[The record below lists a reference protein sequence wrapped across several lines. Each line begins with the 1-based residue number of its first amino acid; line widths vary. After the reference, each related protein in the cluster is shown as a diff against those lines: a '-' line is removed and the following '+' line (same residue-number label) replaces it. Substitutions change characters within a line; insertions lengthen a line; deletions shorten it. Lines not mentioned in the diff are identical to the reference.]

1 MPSTYTVN
9 LGIEKPATG
18 EQSGTWGD
26 TTNVNFDII
35 DQAVN
40 GSERVT
46 LTSAGTSGS
55 PNDLNIVNGSTTS
68 SEGRNKW
75 LEIYSASDLGGSAY
89 VRLVPNDAE
98 KILFIRNSLA
108 GSQSVLLFQGTYNA
122 SNDLE
127 IPAGVDMVVKFDGA
141 GASATVTD
149 VFTKLRATEITTPT
163 LTAGTADIN
172 GGSVDGATVGAA
184 SASTGAFTT
193 LTASTSL
200 NIAAS
205 TTVDGVLDED
215 NMASDSATKL
225 ATQQSIKAYVDS
237 QVGTVDTLAEIL
249 ANGNTSG
256 ANNLIIDS
264 GQALTSNTINET
276 TAGSGVTIDSVLLKD
291 DGVNATNLE
300 ITNIKANDGTA
311 AATIAN
317 STGNF
322 TITNFI
328 SNSVDIGGGAI
339 DGTVIGGATAAAIT
353 GTTITGTSFVSSG
366 DMTFG
371 DDDKAIFGAGSDLQ
385 IYHTGADSRLVD
397 SGTGTFYIAG
407 TDIVFLDGTLA
418 ERYADFTFG
427 GAARLFYDNAEKLST
442 TTTGID
448 VTGAVTAYSLTTDD
462 DVAGTSTLGRYSS
475 GFAYSLVRPSATAT
489 GIEIRTNAGDALAHF
504 LNDGTTKLH
513 HSGSAKLTTLST
525 GIDVTGTATMD
536 GLTVDGSLGSF
547 AVQSSGAEVHFSRNE
562 NNDILANGGTSA
574 SFTIGANNNLT
585 FKTGATLTQRLQ
597 IASNGDITFFDTDG
611 STASF
616 VYDASAGLTINE
628 AGADRDFRV
637 ESDANTHMLF
647 VDGGNNRVG
656 VAQSAPQ
663 EPLHATG
670 RILSTTTYGS
680 STQRIGTSI
689 GQNGNTR
696 ADIDFRRWT
705 GASTNHGVGM
715 IEVADTGIMRF
726 YVDSVTSN
734 TPATTERIS
743 LDPTGAFTTT
753 PAAGGHAVFNE
764 NSVDA
769 DFRVESDT
777 NTHMLFVDAGTSRI
791 GIGEPAPA
799 YKLDILGASGDQLRL
814 NNGGER
820 FTQMYWQTNGS
831 NKGAIWADD
840 TDSSFAFYAYAGIDA
855 DFYSNA
861 QKKLSLRS
869 ASVVVNEDS
878 ADIDFRVES
887 DTNTHALFVDAG
899 NNVIGTGTASPA
911 TYVGTGGLAV
921 KGSTVSDLSLVS
933 GGIASGNN
941 SHQMRYWNDTGTAYE
956 IARTRVN
963 VGDGQVN
970 RGEYQFAVNNGGG
983 LRQWLDVDYQ
993 GNVRFNEGGNESDF
1007 RVESDG
1013 NANMLFVDGGN
1024 NRVGIGTS
1032 APTTFL
1038 DVGGIGSSVNSSF
1051 NGIAITASAAFT
1063 GVTGNV
1069 GLYLSASNSG
1079 GSLNGFFRTKAGA
1092 GGTYDGVEIATDN
1105 RPFRILTSTTEDT
1118 DERLRLTNT
1127 GNLLV
1132 GTTSSDA
1139 RLHVGSNLTS
1149 LQAFR
1154 AFGNTAG
1161 DLSNTCGQFGKY
1173 DNNTTTSQVF
1183 VNFTINNGGIAQGQI
1198 NANGS
1203 GAVAFGSWSDRRLK
1217 ENITDLPSQ
1226 LANITALRPVEFDY
1240 IESEGGGHQLGFI
1253 AQEVEEI
1260 YPDLVGER
1268 QDGMKTLSGM
1278 GKMEARLI
1286 KAIQEQQTLIETL
1299 EARIAALES

>member
-200 NIAAS
+200 NIASS

-237 QVGTVDTLAEIL
+237 QVGAVDTLAEIL

-256 ANNLIIDS
+256 ANNLIIDN

-339 DGTVIGGATAAAIT
+339 DGTVIGGSTAAAGT
-353 GTTITGTSFVSSG
+353 FTTGQFNTSLNVDGTTNLDVVDIDGAVDMASTLTVGGTTNDGTALV
-366 DMTFG
+366 
-371 DDDKAIFGAGSDLQ
+371 Q
-385 IYHTGADSRLVD
+385 IAQ
-397 SGTGTFYIAG
+397 SGTGRAFSVNRNVVSATRAVVNLAQLQASGGAEAVLDIQQTTPASRAIKVTPDGSIDRFSVYGTGALVTTPVAG
-407 TDIVFLDGTLA
+407 GHAVFNEGGADADFRVESATTANALFVEGSSGNVGIGESNPASPLDIHVATDINMEVDSNASVLRISAVNDARSTNPAMSFQALSYDFRGAGGIGTRA
-418 ERYADFTFG
+418 V
-427 GAARLFYDNAEKLST
+427 
-442 TTTGID
+442 ID
-448 VTGAVTAYSLTTDD
+448 
-462 DVAGTSTLGRYSS
+462 SS
-475 GFAYSLVRPSATAT
+475 GGL
-489 GIEIRTNAGDALAHF
+489 ITNPAAGGHAVFNEGGVDA
-504 LNDGTTKLH
+504 
-513 HSGSAKLTTLST
+513 
-525 GIDVTGTATMD
+525 
-536 GLTVDGSLGSF
+536 
-547 AVQSSGAEVHFSRNE
+547 
-562 NNDILANGGTSA
+562 
-574 SFTIGANNNLT
+574 
-585 FKTGATLTQRLQ
+585 
-597 IASNGDITFFDTDG
+597 
-611 STASF
+611 
-616 VYDASAGLTINE
+616 
-628 AGADRDFRV
+628 DFRV
-637 ESDANTHMLF
+637 ESDGNADMLF

-656 VAQSAPQ
+656 VGMSTPL

-670 RILSTTTYGS
+670 RILSTTTYGG

-764 NSVDA
+764 GGADA
-769 DFRVESDT
+769 
-777 NTHMLFVDAGTSRI
+777 
-791 GIGEPAPA
+791 
-799 YKLDILGASGDQLRL
+799 
-814 NNGGER
+814 
-820 FTQMYWQTNGS
+820 
-831 NKGAIWADD
+831 
-840 TDSSFAFYAYAGIDA
+840 
-855 DFYSNA
+855 
-861 QKKLSLRS
+861 
-869 ASVVVNEDS
+869 
-878 ADIDFRVES
+878 
-887 DTNTHALFVDAG
+887 
-899 NNVIGTGTASPA
+899 
-911 TYVGTGGLAV
+911 
-921 KGSTVSDLSLVS
+921 
-933 GGIASGNN
+933 
-941 SHQMRYWNDTGTAYE
+941 
-956 IARTRVN
+956 
-963 VGDGQVN
+963 
-970 RGEYQFAVNNGGG
+970 
-983 LRQWLDVDYQ
+983 
-993 GNVRFNEGGNESDF
+993 DF

-1013 NANMLFVDGGN
+1013 NANMLFVDGGGN
-1024 NRVGIGTS
+1024 HVNIGTATDLS
-1032 APTTFL
+1032 GVLNVDGNLSLSGAGTSNRY
-1038 DVGGIGSSVNSSF
+1038 VGLLAETNAYAGTLVLQAG
-1051 NGIAITASAAFT
+1051 GGSAAYGAAVVLHGHSHAT
-1063 GVTGNV
+1063 NPGM
-1069 GLYLSASNSG
+1069 LYLA
-1079 GSLNGFFRTKAGA
+1079 GSAGA
-1092 GGTYDGVEIATDN
+1092 GGKSVVIGRNGISVTAASEMLTAYSNGALLVINEFGNDQDFRVESDSNTHALFVDASVDRVGVNNSSPSFPLDVTGNARIQSSLTLGSNPSDPGSLILNDNSATAYTLTLKSTGTRDYTFEGSSSGGAYILNFNNADVASGMNVNFYGNAVFNQNGNDYDFRVESDANANMLFVDAGNNHVNIGTATDLGFVLN
-1105 RPFRILTSTTEDT
+1105 VNGSIGGKDDLNITSTGGENYTQGTLQISSSTIDT
-1118 DERLRLTNT
+1118 PTARGQGVLYFNEGHDVTWYT
-1127 GNLLV
+1127 GTGYNQ
-1132 GTTSSDA
+1132 GGDFHIGYATGA
-1139 RLHVGSNLTS
+1139 S
-1149 LQAFR
+1149 L
-1154 AFGNTAG
+1154 NTAAARVDG
-1161 DLSNTCGQFGKY
+1161 IDNSNMM
-1173 DNNTTTSQVF
+1173 
-1183 VNFTINNGGIAQGQI
+1183 FTIYRS
-1198 NANGS
+1198 S
-1203 GAVAFGSWSDRRLK
+1203 GAVFNELGNDQDFRVESDSNTHALFVDAGNSRVGINSSSPGYPLDVVG
-1217 ENITDLPSQ
+1217 NIRATDRVIS
-1226 LANITALRPVEFDY
+1226 D
-1240 IESEGGGHQLGFI
+1240 
-1253 AQEVEEI
+1253 
-1260 YPDLVGER
+1260 
-1268 QDGMKTLSGM
+1268 DGQFYNNDKTVS
-1278 GKMEARLI
+1278 
-1286 KAIQEQQTLIETL
+1286 
-1299 EARIAALES
+1299 IAALNTWTSLGVSTAGGLYVFRDATSGGMAVFSADSSAGATSIQNGITGFQMRYDLGTGQMQVQVTSGSGTRTIKWVSLLTNLS